1 MASTSK
7 NSGSSSDECKSV
19 IYENRRFIRSEN
31 MEKSM
36 TNLNVNL
43 TAVSRMVEELRESH
57 MQFTGHMTMQQE
69 EFNNR
74 FKVQQHLLLEEIRLL
89 RIEHGEIRM
98 KMNEWF

>member
-1 MASTSK
+1 
-7 NSGSSSDECKSV
+7 
-19 IYENRRFIRSEN
+19 

-43 TAVSRMVEELRESH
+43 TAISRMVEVLGESH

-74 FKVQQHLLLEEIRLL
+74 FKAQQHLLLEEIRLL
-89 RIEHGEIRM
+89 RIEYGEIRM